1 MRSVED
7 VLATLDERGSIDGLP
22 FMPEMLKYC
31 GREMEI
37 FRSAHKTCDTV
48 AKTGNTRGM
57 AHAYHL
63 VDARCDGS
71 AHDGCEARCMH
82 FWKDEWLESLDGAPL
97 GVHVGGPRSQTP
109 VTTETLDQASRGG
122 QGENGETLYRCSA
135 TEMLRATEPL
145 APFAMHQYVQDVR
158 TGNATA
164 VGVAKTMAI
173 TLFNKYQGL
182 SLRFLPAALR
192 IKDGLPYPYLEGKHE
207 GPKSVPAAGLDLAV
221 GERVRVR
228 SRSEIVPQL
237 NKDLTNRGLRFDIEM
252 LDQCGDEFTVSRH
265 VQRIIDEPS
274 GRMITLKDCVVLDG
288 VFCDGRLHRF
298 CPRTDP
304 LYWREGWLERV
315 PDPSRPQ

>member
-1 MRSVED
+1 
-7 VLATLDERGSIDGLP
+7 
-22 FMPEMLKYC
+22 
-31 GREMEI
+31 
-37 FRSAHKTCDTV
+37 
-48 AKTGNTRGM
+48 
-57 AHAYHL
+57 
-63 VDARCDGS
+63 
-71 AHDGCEARCMH
+71 MH